1 MPAVRRKV
9 LMQAPAKKWYEQCRK
24 RVALG
29 PKPVNVPTPP
39 STTAKEVPLFI
50 HKPLRPSSKN
60 GSVATTTNNSLR
72 NSDGD
77 RGYTLEPC
85 TMKPYKVTET
95 VRDGRGRG
103 SRNITYTRIAQPPKE
118 VIVPIAKDAKKLEK
132 EAFFNSMIAE
142 AQAKKDKEK
151 GIQRPQQQQQQ
162 QQQR

>member
-1 MPAVRRKV
+1 
-9 LMQAPAKKWYEQCRK
+9 MQAPAKKWYEQYRK

-39 STTAKEVPLFI
+39 STTAKEVPLGI

-60 GSVATTTNNSLR
+60 GSVATTTSNSLR
-72 NSDGD
+72 TPGGD
-77 RGYTLEPC
+77 QGYTLEPC
-85 TMKPYKVTET
+85 TMKPYKVTES

-103 SRNITYTRIAQPPKE
+103 ARNITHTRIAQPPKE
-118 VIVPIAKDAKKLEK
+118 VIVPIAKDAKTLEK
-132 EAFFNSMIAE
+132 EAFFNNMIAE

-151 GIQRPQQQQQQ
+151 GIQRPPQQQQQ